1 MQMNDAKCF
10 HYLVIIVSSVISA
23 LQNPTQILM
32 NCSDYIKSM
41 YEKFILLLFVVH
53 SDQVNKQQTFTT
65 VLTQTYSTTNV
76 DFWRCFKQLSDK

>member
-1 MQMNDAKCF
+1 
-10 HYLVIIVSSVISA
+10 
-23 LQNPTQILM
+23 
-32 NCSDYIKSM
+32 M

-65 VLTQTYSTTNV
+65 VLTQTYSTTNI